1 MMQYAELTLQNS
13 PAEIVSYQIEQGRI
27 ILQSSGGEIVILPRD
42 LHAVKFP
49 KKNESA
55 IFFGAIGEH
64 QLHIKFV
71 NIRGYLIQQM
81 GQIPEKYSFAERI
94 FGMGLWPFV
103 LIGGSFV
110 TIGLIIYFLLLP
122 WLADRATEHFP
133 MEQEIALG
141 KELMGQYTTGEKV
154 DTAGTRLLNEFGKT
168 ISFNT
173 EYPLHFTLIESETVN
188 AFAVPGGEIVVYT
201 GILNILKSDEEL
213 AGLMAH
219 EASHVIYKHSI
230 RSMMRQLAGS
240 MMIGLMVGDIGDI
253 SSTLI
258 GQADQFRNLSYS
270 RALETE
276 ADLKGM
282 EILVRSKINPK
293 GMVGLLNGLKSENPS
308 GNNLPEFLLTHPA
321 PDSRI
326 EDLEKSMQ
334 NNNVKYEANSARI
347 ELFKRLKSG
356 KPMF

>member
-1 MMQYAELTLQNS
+1 MQFAELTLQNS

-49 KKNESA
+49 KKNESS

-64 QLHIKFV
+64 QLHIKYV

-81 GQIPEKYSFAERI
+81 GQIPEKFSFVERI

-103 LIGGSFV
+103 LIGGGFV

-141 KELMGQYTTGEKV
+141 KELMSQYTSGETV

-168 ISFNT
+168 IAFNT
-173 EYPLHFTLIESETVN
+173 KYPLHFTLIESKTVN

-201 GILNILKSDEEL
+201 GILDILKTEEEL

-219 EASHVIYKHSI
+219 EASHVIQRHSI

-270 RALETE
+270 RTLETE

-293 GMVGLLNGLKSENPS
+293 GMVGLLNGLKNGNPT

-334 NNNVKYEANSARI
+334 NNIVQYEANSTRI
-347 ELFKRLKSG
+347 EIFKKLKSG
-356 KPMF
+356 NPMF

>member
-1 MMQYAELTLQNS
+1 MQYAELTLQNKS
-13 PAEIVSYQIEQGRI
+13 KEIVAYVIEQGKI
-27 ILQSSGGEIVILPRD
+27 VLHTSEGEISILPRD
-42 LHAVKFP
+42 LHVVKFP
-49 KKNESA
+49 KKNEST
-55 IFFGAIGEH
+55 IFFGPIGEH
-64 QLHIKFV
+64 QLHIKYV

-94 FGMGLWPFV
+94 FGMGLWPFILV
-103 LIGGSFV
+103 GGSFV
-110 TIGLIIYFLLLP
+110 GIALMLYFLLLP

-141 KELMGQYTTGEKV
+141 KELIHQYTAGEKV
-154 DTAGTRLLNEFGKT
+154 DTAGTRLLNAFGKT
-168 ISFNT
+168 IEFNT
-173 EYPLHFTLIESETVN
+173 PYPLHFTLIESKTVN

-201 GILNILKSDEEL
+201 GILDILKTEEEL

-326 EDLEKSMQ
+326 EELEKSMQ
-334 NNNVKYEANSARI
+334 NHIVKYEVNSDRT
-347 ELFKRLKSG
+347 ELFKKLKAS

>member
-1 MMQYAELTLQNS
+1 MMQYAELILQNKS
-13 PAEIVSYQIEQGRI
+13 KEIVAYVIEQGKI
-27 ILQSSGGEIVILPRD
+27 VLHTSEGEISILPRD
-42 LHAVKFP
+42 LHVVKFP
-49 KKNESA
+49 KKNEST
-55 IFFGAIGEH
+55 IFFGPIGEH
-64 QLHIKFV
+64 QLHIKYV

-94 FGMGLWPFV
+94 FGMGLWPFILV
-103 LIGGSFV
+103 GGSFFG
-110 TIGLIIYFLLLP
+110 IALMLYFLLLP

-141 KELMGQYTTGEKV
+141 KELINQYTAGEKV
-154 DTAGTRLLNEFGKT
+154 DTAGTRLLNAFGKT
-168 ISFNT
+168 IEFNT
-173 EYPLHFTLIESETVN
+173 QYPLHFTLIESKTVN

-201 GILNILKSDEEL
+201 GILDILKTEDEL

-326 EDLEKSMQ
+326 EELEKSMQ
-334 NNNVKYEANSARI
+334 NHIVKYEVNSDRT
-347 ELFKRLKSG
+347 ELFKKLKAS

>member
-1 MMQYAELTLQNS
+1 MQYAELTLQNKS
-13 PAEIVSYQIEQGRI
+13 VEIVAYLIEQGKI
-27 ILQSSGGEIVILPRD
+27 VLQTSEGEISILPRD

-49 KKNESA
+49 KKNEST

-81 GQIPEKYSFAERI
+81 GQIPEKYSFVERI

-103 LIGGSFV
+103 LVGGSFV
-110 TIGLIIYFLLLP
+110 GIALMLYFLLLP

-133 MEQEIALG
+133 IEQEIALG
-141 KELMGQYTTGEKV
+141 KELMSQYTAGENV

-168 ISFNT
+168 IVFNT

-201 GILNILKSDEEL
+201 GILDILKTDEEL

-282 EILVRSKINPK
+282 EILVRSQINPK
-293 GMVGLLNGLKSENPS
+293 GMIGLLNGLKSKNPS
-308 GNNLPEFLLTHPA
+308 GNDLPEFLLTHPA

-326 EDLEKSMQ
+326 EELEKSMKQ
-334 NNNVKYEANSARI
+334 YPLEYKINSSRKEI
-347 ELFKRLKSG
+347 FKQLKSS

>member
-1 MMQYAELTLQNS
+1 MMQYAELILQNKS
-13 PAEIVSYQIEQGRI
+13 GEIVAYIIEQGKI
-27 ILQSSGGEIVILPRD
+27 VFQSSEGEIVILPRD
-42 LHAVKFP
+42 LHTVKFP
-49 KKNESA
+49 KKNECV

-81 GQIPEKYSFAERI
+81 GQIPEKYTFAERI

-103 LIGGSFV
+103 LVGGSFV
-110 TIGLIIYFLLLP
+110 GIALMIYFLLLP

-133 MEQEIALG
+133 IEQEIALG
-141 KELMGQYTTGEKV
+141 KELMSQYTAGENV

-168 ISFNT
+168 IAFNT
-173 EYPLHFTLIESETVN
+173 QYPLHFTLIESETIN
-188 AFAVPGGEIVVYT
+188 AFALPGGEIVVYT

-240 MMIGLMVGDIGDI
+240 MMIGLMVGDVGDI

-282 EILVRSKINPK
+282 EILVRSQINPK

-326 EDLEKSMQ
+326 EELEKSMNQ
-334 NNNVKYEANSARI
+334 YPSEYKINSSRKEI
-347 ELFKRLKSG
+347 FKQLKSS